1 MFKMKG
7 SHLYG
12 KTIKQSGRV
21 PSPFK
26 VKTGGGGGKEEIKW
40 GPEKLISDVTTPK
53 EGGGTKTKKTYET
66 TGTSPGAKVEKRA
79 TTPEEIA
86 KYKKYKEDVK
96 SGKVKRNTKYDPK
109 THVKGREEV
118 SETDPK
124 VKTTKKKTEEK
135 RDKYGW
141 TPSEKEEY
149 LAFNKKMEESR
160 KKEVEYKKT
169 DEYKAKQKKKE
180 EDLQKW
186 KEDEF
191 KKEKERKKTRRKR
204 KIRKVLTAPGRAI
217 RNMSDKMAVER
228 GKKRTQKRLSKRL
241 NLCDITGAGKKP
253 KGCKL

>member
-1 MFKMKG
+1 MKG

-26 VKTGGGGGKEEIKW
+26 AKPVGGGGGGKEEIKW

-53 EGGGTKTKKTYET
+53 EGGGTKTKKTYKT
-66 TGTSPGAKVEKRA
+66 TGTSRTKVEKRA

-118 SETDPK
+118 SETGPEK
-124 VKTTKKKTEEK
+124 VKTSKKKTVDK
-135 RDKYGW
+135 VDKYGW
-141 TPSEKEEY
+141 GEKEKEEY
-149 LAFNKKMEESR
+149 LAFNKKMQLERE
-160 KKEVEYKKT
+160 KEREYKKS
-169 DEYKAKQKKKE
+169 DEYKMKQKKKE

-228 GKKRTQKRLSKRL
+228 GKKRQQKSLAKRL